1 VTHDWVSLDGTTSNF
16 QNAVGP
22 SAESLGWAMGD
33 LLLNF
38 QLDGAG
44 SGSITAYI
52 DEMTIYRW

>member
-1 VTHDWVSLDGTTSNF
+1 MSNF

-22 SAESLGWAMGD
+22 SAESLGWATGD

-38 QLDGAG
+38 QLDVAG

-52 DEMTIYRW
+52 DEMAVYRW

>member
-1 VTHDWVSLDGTTSNF
+1 MSNF

-22 SAESLGWAMGD
+22 SAESLGWATGD

-52 DEMTIYRW
+52 DEMAVYRW